1 MDKNLNDIKLRILQ
15 FVDFKGLT
23 RDKFFTPIGL
33 GVQNFKGKALES
45 ALSADSMIK
54 ILSAYPEINP
64 DWLMYGSGK
73 MLKNPLPN
81 TQFEVPN
88 TQFQSQARNIFDE
101 AEFIGYVNE
110 EDTIYSNGNNDF
122 IDMGNGYYQ
131 MMVPLIEDYAYAGYL
146 SGYSDEKYLGDLP
159 RFPIIVQKQHK
170 GSYRSIRV
178 KGDSMDDNTKHAIC
192 SGDVVVGRKIEKD
205 YWKSKIHYTTWPNFI
220 IVHEDGIVI
229 KSIIDHDVEKGTIT
243 CRSLN
248 PDKDFYP
255 DFKLHLN
262 NVYELYNIVQIIRL
276 NF

>member
-1 MDKNLNDIKLRILQ
+1 MSTKNDKSLIINDIKKYYKIDSDAEFARFLGIKPQTLASWRSRNSIDYDLLSSVC
-15 FVDFKGLT
+15 VDINMNWVITGEGYML
-23 RDKFFTPIGL
+23 
-33 GVQNFKGKALES
+33 N
-45 ALSADSMIK
+45 ADI
-54 ILSAYPEINP
+54 
-64 DWLMYGSGK
+64 
-73 MLKNPLPN
+73 PN